1 VGILS
6 ARRERREAKAAA
18 RSAEAAVYTG
28 GSPRAMPGH
37 KDYFQYGSPWST
49 SHLEQIAFRETFGN
63 IPITN
68 RAAAMAI
75 PGVQRART
83 LLTTQVAARPLVLI
97 DPQVFTRDP
106 LTGAKI
112 FTPVADQ
119 PAWITQCGDG
129 SSPYQRALWSCDD
142 LIFYGATCW
151 WSEDMTD
158 DDAPRSHVNYEDW
171 EINTDTRS
179 IMVNG
184 EDVPAKKAILIP
196 GPHEGVLTFG
206 RTALQSMTNLYRIVD
221 ERIEFPQ
228 AETELHD
235 TEGALSDTEKD
246 ELLKAARESRT
257 VKGGA
262 SFFYTSK
269 RIESKTNQGTKDD
282 ALLIDARNAA
292 VVDGARMIG
301 IHAGLLDATAPKAS
315 LDYSTQEGR
324 GLEFY
329 DFDLDPW
336 IRSMTSRLSMDDVA
350 APGLTVVADNGAN
363 VGPIVSPTGPEF
375 QD

>member
-1 VGILS
+1 MGILS

-37 KDYFQYGSPWST
+37 KDYFQFGSPWST
-49 SHLEQIAFRETFGN
+49 SHLEQIAFRDMFGN

-75 PGVQRART
+75 PSIARART
-83 LLTTQVAARPLVLI
+83 LLVTQ
-97 DPQVFTRDP
+97 
-106 LTGAKI
+106 GAKRP
-112 FTPVADQ
+112 FRELEGQQLVTEQ
-119 PAWITQCGDG
+119 PGWITQCGDG
-129 SSPYQRALWSCDD
+129 SSPYQRSLWSIDD
-142 LIFYGATCW
+142 QIWYGVTAW
-151 WSEDMTD
+151 WSEDMAD
-158 DDAPRSHVNYEDW
+158 YDQPRSHINYDDW
-171 EINTDTRS
+171 EINTDKRCLR
-179 IMVNG
+179 VNG
-184 EDVPAKKAILIP
+184 EDVPAHKAILIP
-196 GPHEGVLTFG
+196 GPHEGVLVFG
-206 RTALQSMTNLYRIVD
+206 RTALQSITNLYRIVD

-246 ELLKAARESRT
+246 ELLKSARESRT

-282 ALLIDARNAA
+282 ALMIDARNAA
-292 VVDGARMIG
+292 AVDAARMIG
-301 IHAGLLDATAPKAS
+301 LHAGMIDATAPKAS
-315 LDYSTQEGR
+315 LNYETQQGR

-336 IRSMTSRLSMDDVA
+336 LDSITSRLSMDDVC
-350 APGLTVVADNGAN
+350 APGRRIVADNSEYVISPA
-363 VGPIVSPTGPEF
+363 SPTGPALE
-375 QD
+375 D